1 MIFIFKQ
8 YIIKAACDR
17 MAGDCGIELKKFG
30 VTMISLYPGPVKTEL
45 IANLAKNVPKVN
57 K

>member
-1 MIFIFKQ
+1 VIFIFKQ